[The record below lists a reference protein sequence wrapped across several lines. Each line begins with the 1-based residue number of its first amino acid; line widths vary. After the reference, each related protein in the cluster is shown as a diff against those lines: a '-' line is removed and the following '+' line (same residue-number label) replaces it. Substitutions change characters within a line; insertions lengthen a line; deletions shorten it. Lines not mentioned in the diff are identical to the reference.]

1 MRNQFP
7 VVEEWHKGA
16 KTAGVGNISG
26 KFVFRSVTAEGD
38 GHSSPLLSPCSEAL
52 APVSNSE
59 LENCSWWPW
68 WWGKNWSVK
77 SIR

>member
-7 VVEEWHKGA
+7 VVAEWHKGA

-26 KFVFRSVTAEGD
+26 KFVSRSVTAEGD
-38 GHSSPLLSPCSEAL
+38 GHSSTFLSPCFEAL

-59 LENCSWWPW
+59 LEN
-68 WWGKNWSVK
+68 SVPGGHGGGV
-77 SIR
+77 RTGVVNP